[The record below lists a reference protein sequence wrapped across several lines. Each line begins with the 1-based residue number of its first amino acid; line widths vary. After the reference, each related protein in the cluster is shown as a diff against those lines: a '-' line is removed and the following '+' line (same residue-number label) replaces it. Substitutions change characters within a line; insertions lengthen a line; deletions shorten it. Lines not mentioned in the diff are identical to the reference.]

1 MRYIFV
7 AFLIMMSASELI
19 ATRPTV
25 EEKNALAVLMR
36 QEAMR
41 QIQADPLANFN
52 FLSGFSKVPK
62 QIQAA
67 QAADEHRYML
77 YGGARGPG
85 KSRFVRWY
93 LLRELLRLH
102 SVGINH
108 AMVGLFCE
116 DYPSLIDRQVNKIS
130 VEFPAWLGEVKETK
144 LFGFG
149 FYLKEQ
155 YGSGVIALRNLD
167 DASKF
172 QSAEFAAEGVDEI
185 TKNPVTTFNMLRGS
199 LRWPGV
205 DRPKFIAASNPGGIG
220 HCVPYGDVLT
230 VDGWKPIQD
239 TVIGEKV
246 ATLDEN
252 EELIYEPIDQLWQEE
267 FNGKLFDFTNATT
280 RIICTP
286 THKIARRT
294 ETKNELGRKFHPIS
308 LVEVQKITGTT
319 RVVRSAKG
327 WNGKEIELFSLDRTS
342 NKSRLNQPLSL
353 TGDDFCELMGW
364 YLSEGS
370 VTGKRGQRFQIAQ
383 MKQDHREEIES
394 LLDRCGFK
402 YSSSKTEFIIYSPEW
417 YEYLRQFGK
426 CRDKFVPAIIK
437 NTSQRQ
443 LNIFVS
449 ALFAG
454 DGHGTHYYTTSKRL
468 ADDVQ
473 EIGLKI
479 GKSPRIASRQRENRQ
494 GLSHDINFRIGRDA
508 LVERKLVN
516 NTQYNGK
523 VYCIGLKKHHQFFLR
538 QDGNVWLSG
547 NSWVRQYWIDRN
559 FPPELQPL
567 AKEFDF
573 IKALPK
579 DNPFLSQSY
588 WDDLNTQP
596 DRIRRAWVEG
606 DWDAFQGQFFRDF
619 DSGKEVIEP
628 FEIPEGWDL
637 VGSIDPGW
645 SSPCSFGLQAAD
657 EEGKIYRV
665 FTYYEEKRN
674 PEQNADGILAM
685 IKNCKETGGRMPS
698 MIYSGGDAFAKKDKY
713 SVTASERTFAD
724 VFSARDLILTQANL
738 DRVLG
743 WGSMGMLMPDRYFI
757 FKGYNTPLVEQII
770 SVQSDERNPNDIQGR
785 GNDPNVEDHALDD
798 ARYAVQSMDR
808 VVVPKPKARGWV
820 AEMKNRQEGSDKPF
834 RVGEG

>member
-1 MRYIFV
+1 MRYFLI
-7 AFLIMMSASELI
+7 AFLCLMTNHELL
-19 ATRPTV
+19 ATRNDY
-25 EEKNALAVLMR
+25 EEQQAIIKLAQ
-36 QEAMR
+36 QEAER
-41 QIQADPLANFN
+41 QAQLDPLGYFDSIL
-52 FLSGFSKVPK
+52 LSGFSKVPK

-67 QAADEHRYML
+67 QSADTHRYMF

-220 HCVPYGDVLT
+220 H
-230 VDGWKPIQD
+230 
-239 TVIGEKV
+239 
-246 ATLDEN
+246 
-252 EELIYEPIDQLWQEE
+252 
-267 FNGKLFDFTNATT
+267 
-280 RIICTP
+280 
-286 THKIARRT
+286 
-294 ETKNELGRKFHPIS
+294 
-308 LVEVQKITGTT
+308 
-319 RVVRSAKG
+319 
-327 WNGKEIELFSLDRTS
+327 
-342 NKSRLNQPLSL
+342 
-353 TGDDFCELMGW
+353 
-364 YLSEGS
+364 
-370 VTGKRGQRFQIAQ
+370 
-383 MKQDHREEIES
+383 
-394 LLDRCGFK
+394 
-402 YSSSKTEFIIYSPEW
+402 
-417 YEYLRQFGK
+417 
-426 CRDKFVPAIIK
+426 
-437 NTSQRQ
+437 
-443 LNIFVS
+443 
-449 ALFAG
+449 
-454 DGHGTHYYTTSKRL
+454 
-468 ADDVQ
+468 
-473 EIGLKI
+473 
-479 GKSPRIASRQRENRQ
+479 
-494 GLSHDINFRIGRDA
+494 
-508 LVERKLVN
+508 
-516 NTQYNGK
+516 
-523 VYCIGLKKHHQFFLR
+523 
-538 QDGNVWLSG
+538 
-547 NSWVRQYWIDRN
+547 SWVRQYWIDRN

-619 DSGKEVIEP
+619 DASKELIDP
-628 FEIPEGWDL
+628 FQIPDHWSL
-637 VGSIDPGW
+637 IGSIDPGW
-645 SSPCSFGLQAAD
+645 SSPCSFGLQAED
-657 EEGKIYRV
+657 VEGHIHRI

-674 PEQNADGILAM
+674 PEQHADAIKAM

-698 MIYSGGDAFAKKDKY
+698 MIYSGGDAFAKKDRY
-713 SVTASERTFAD
+713 SVTASERTFSD
-724 VFSARDLILTQANL
+724 VFESRGLVLTQANL

-743 WGSMGMLMPDRYFI
+743 WGAMSTLMPNRYSI
-757 FKGYNTPLVEQII
+757 FKNYNQPLVDQII
-770 SVQSDERNPNDIQGR
+770 AVQSDEKNPNDIQGR

-798 ARYAVQSMDR
+798 QRYAIMSMYKAS
-808 VVVPKPKARGWV
+808 KPKDVPLEWVTDWKKRMATAPGAGW
-820 AEMKNRQEGSDKPF
+820 KP
-834 RVGEG
+834 GMG